1 LLGIYLLDIIVRK
14 LYIVDRK
21 LVVRNRFRKNRI
33 EIELKNTIEI
43 ANRNRVTKNRIEI
56 AIRNRVRKNRIEIE
70 LEKIELEK
78 IELVRV
84 SS

>member
-1 LLGIYLLDIIVRK
+1 LLGIYLLDRIVRK

-21 LVVRNRFRKNRI
+21 LVVRKNRI
-33 EIELKNTIEI
+33 EIELKTRIEI
-43 ANRNRVTKNRIEI
+43 ANRNRVRKNRIEI
-56 AIRNRVRKNRIEIE
+56 AIRNRVRKNRME
-70 LEKIELEK
+70 IELEK